1 MRSMSYLPDMG
12 LSRHQHEPSGFMT
25 ILDHDVPFRLK
36 FIPTKADYRYMAR
49 LRKERVRARLTHTPF
64 DYPVRLYTLSLVDY
78 FVRASKP
85 QTYLDGILGD
95 SSLFRRPSYNASPIS
110 YSWVMELLALRHLR
124 WPSHHLHIIWALW
137 RSISHMRS
145 MSTRHL
151 SRSET

>member
-1 MRSMSYLPDMG
+1 MEDFCPDFMAMPFGQHGSTMVLDMMRSMSYLPDMG

-85 QTYLDGILGD
+85 QTYLDAIIGGI
-95 SSLFRRPSYNASPIS
+95 STTQEP
-110 YSWVMELLALRHLR
+110 ELQRLAHQL
-124 WPSHHLHIIWALW
+124 
-137 RSISHMRS
+137 
-145 MSTRHL
+145 
-151 SRSET
+151 